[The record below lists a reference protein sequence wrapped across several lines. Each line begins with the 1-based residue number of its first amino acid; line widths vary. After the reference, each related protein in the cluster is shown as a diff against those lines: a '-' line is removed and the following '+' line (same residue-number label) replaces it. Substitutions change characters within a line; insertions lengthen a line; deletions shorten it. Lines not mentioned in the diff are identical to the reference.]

1 MDLPSTGAVDPA
13 EKAFVLSAVRFRQV
27 LDIEHLELD
36 SCRITAVVGPSGG
49 GKTTL
54 LRCLN
59 RLTTP
64 DSGQILFRG
73 QSLEEID
80 PVQLRRRVVMLAQ
93 MPVIFPGSVEEN
105 LAIGCRLAEKPL
117 PEIEAMT
124 AMLRR
129 VGLDKPL
136 ADEAARLSGGEKQ
149 RLSLAR
155 VMLMDPEVLLLD
167 EPSASLDGQTE
178 TQIFSLITDF
188 CRERCRTLVLV
199 THSEQEFSGYYDTL
213 VRVRAGRVESV
224 SRQEEKA

>member
-1 MDLPSTGAVDPA
+1 MDPHSITSASLD
-13 EKAFVLSAVRFRQV
+13 KAFVLSGVRFREILEIDQ
-27 LDIEHLELD
+27 LELD
-36 SCRITAVVGPSGG
+36 SCRITAVVGPSGS

-59 RLTTP
+59 RLLTP
-64 DSGQILFRG
+64 DAGEILFRG

-80 PVQLRRRVVMLAQ
+80 PVALRRRVVMLAQ

-105 LAIGCRLAEKPL
+105 LAIGCRLSEKPL
-117 PEIEAMT
+117 PDRGAMT

-129 VGLDKPL
+129 VGLEKTL
-136 ADEAARLSGGEKQ
+136 EEEASRLSGGEKQ

-178 TQIFSLITDF
+178 SQIFALLTDY

-213 VRVRAGRVESV
+213 VRVRAGRVEGV
-224 SRQEEKA
+224 HRREEGR